1 MVLLAQHAASLPLY
15 IGSIEGH
22 PPPLVG
28 IKRPHFEN
36 MKFLSFETHK
46 SINFYIFKVGA
57 IPKSSGEQI
66 PIGHFVA
73 VFVENVWILGEV
85 KV

>member
-36 MKFLSFETHK
+36 MKFLSFLKT
-46 SINFYIFKVGA
+46 
-57 IPKSSGEQI
+57 
-66 PIGHFVA
+66 
-73 VFVENVWILGEV
+73 
-85 KV
+85 